1 MLVCATCARVVV
13 FRPDGWAHRD
23 DSNECYALVVAWPPP
38 AEDDDAAH
46 DAA

>member
-1 MLVCATCARVVV
+1 MLVCSNCARVVV
-13 FRPDGWAHRD
+13 FRPDGWSHRD
-23 DSNECYALVVAWPPP
+23 DSDCISLVVAWPPP